1 MRPPGPVLLGH
12 LFGPL
17 HERLLGILRGLSR
30 ADWERPTRA
39 GSWTVRD
46 VAAHL
51 LDGDLR
57 KLSVHRDGH
66 RLPVPS
72 QDLSAWSGL
81 VAYLN
86 ELNAQWVDA
95 ARRISPT
102 LLVEM
107 LALTGPEVANF
118 VSELDPFGPALWP
131 VAWAGE
137 AQSLNWMDTGREFTE
152 RWHHQ
157 QQIREATGA
166 GLLLDARWLRPVLDI
181 SVRAL
186 PRAYADVTA
195 AEGAGVVFR
204 VDGPAGGEWS
214 LVRERDGW
222 RLYEGAFEGASA
234 VASTDGDTAWRMFFK
249 GLAAD
254 EARRR
259 VRLEGEPRLGE
270 PLLSALA
277 VMA

>member
-1 MRPPGPVLLGH
+1 MRPPEPVLLGS

-17 HERLLGILRGLSR
+17 HERLLGILRGLSP

-51 LDGDLR
+51 LDGDVR
-57 KLSVHRDGH
+57 KLSMHRDGH
-66 RLPVPS
+66 RLPAPS
-72 QDLSAWSGL
+72 ADLSAYAGL
-81 VAYLN
+81 VAYLDG
-86 ELNAQWVDA
+86 LNAEWLAA
-95 ARRISPT
+95 ARRMSPAV
-102 LLVEM
+102 LVEM
-107 LALTGPEVANF
+107 LALTGPHVAKF
-118 VSELDPFGPALWP
+118 VAELDPFGPALFP

-166 GLLLDARWLRPVLDI
+166 ALLLDARWLRAVLDV

-186 PRAYADVTA
+186 PRAYAGVDA
-195 AEGAGVVFR
+195 AEGAAVLFR
-204 VDGPAGGEWS
+204 VDGAGGGEWS
-214 LVRERDGW
+214 LVREAGGW
-222 RLYEGAFEGASA
+222 RLYEGACAEASA
-234 VASTDGDTAWRMFFK
+234 VASTDGDSAWRMFFK

>member
-1 MRPPGPVLLGH
+1 MRPPEPVLLGS

-17 HERLLGILRGLSR
+17 HDRLLGILRGLSR
-30 ADWERPTRA
+30 EDWERPTRA
-39 GSWTVRD
+39 GSWAVRD
-46 VAAHL
+46 VTAHL

-57 KLSVHRDGH
+57 KLSIHRDGH
-66 RLPVPS
+66 RLPPPS
-72 QDLSAWSGL
+72 SDLSAYSGL

-86 ELNAQWVDA
+86 QLNAEWVAA

-107 LALTGPEVANF
+107 LALTGAEVANF
-118 VSELDPFGPALWP
+118 VSELDPFGPAVFP

-166 GLLLDARWLRPVLDI
+166 ALLLDARWLRPVLDV

-186 PRAYADVTA
+186 PRAYTGVAA

-204 VDGPAGGEWS
+204 VEGASGGEWS
-214 LVRERDGW
+214 LVREGDGW
-222 RLYEGAFEGASA
+222 RLYEGAVAGPSA